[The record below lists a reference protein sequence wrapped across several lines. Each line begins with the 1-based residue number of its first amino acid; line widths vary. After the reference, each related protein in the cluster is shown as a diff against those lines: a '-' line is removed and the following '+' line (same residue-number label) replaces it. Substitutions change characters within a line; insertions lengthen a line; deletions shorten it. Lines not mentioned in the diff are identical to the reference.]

1 MSETHFIWEEKNYYL
16 NWICVGVEV
25 FLDFVELS
33 SYAIIRLFKIS
44 YSHKY
49 SIIQIITK
57 IYFTIKVYEKDIR
70 KNFFN
75 VKRFNIFYI

>member
-1 MSETHFIWEEKNYYL
+1 MSETHFVWEEKKIII
-16 NWICVGVEV
+16 WIEFYVGVEG
-25 FLDFVELS
+25 FLDFIEWS

-57 IYFTIKVYEKDIR
+57 IYFTIKVHEKDIQI
-70 KNFFN
+70 N
-75 VKRFNIFYI
+75 Y